1 MAFGVCPHIH
11 CRSAAFEGSV
21 PSCHFKPL
29 KAVLRPVC
37 SCLPVAACA
46 NILLAI
52 GKGIGYTVPAEG
64 KRLMNRTSII
74 KSVIFAAA
82 TVAAGI
88 SFERSEHGEAMSLE
102 GCAWVDT
109 EEVGCMWT
117 YRINGDAS
125 VVLA

>member
-1 MAFGVCPHIH
+1 
-11 CRSAAFEGSV
+11 
-21 PSCHFKPL
+21 
-29 KAVLRPVC
+29 
-37 SCLPVAACA
+37 
-46 NILLAI
+46 
-52 GKGIGYTVPAEG
+52 
-64 KRLMNRTSII
+64 MNRTSII